1 MVPPMKVLNRVGIAG
16 WGVYIP
22 KYRIKCSEIEA
33 MWGFQP
39 GYCRSLSVYEKAVA
53 GVDEDTIT
61 IGYEAAKNALLRAK
75 ISPSEVEAIYVG
87 TESKPYAVKPSI
99 TVIGEALGI
108 TPKTL
113 GADLEFACRAASEA
127 IEASIGLIASGMI
140 KYSLVIG
147 ADTAQ
152 ASPGDVLEYTASSG
166 GAAYV
171 LAKRGNNTVAYFE
184 GSFSYITDTPDFWR
198 RPRSPYPYHGEQFT
212 GDPAYFHHIISAVK
226 GLMESLGLRP
236 SDFDYAVFHQPNGR
250 FPLKVASKLGF
261 PKDKVLPGLIAPYIG
276 NTYNG
281 SALIGLA
288 AVLEQAKPGQ
298 RILLAPFGSGS
309 GSDAYS
315 IIVEDGIEER
325 VNLAPK
331 VKDFLENKEYI
342 SYSLYAKFRGL
353 IEKFEM

>member
-1 MVPPMKVLNRVGIAG
+1 MKPVNDVGIAG

-39 GYCRSLSVYEKAVA
+39 GYCRSLNVYEKAVA

-61 IGYEAAKNALLRAK
+61 IGYEAAKNAILRAK
-75 ISPSEVEAIYVG
+75 ISPSEVGAIYVG

-113 GADLEFACRAASEA
+113 GADLEFACRAAGEA

-152 ASPGDVLEYTASSG
+152 ASPGDVLEFTASSG

-171 LAKRGNNTVAYFE
+171 LAKRGDNTVAYFE

-226 GLMESLGLRP
+226 GLMESLGLRS

-261 PKDKVLPGLIAPYIG
+261 PKDKVLPGLITPYIG

-288 AVLEQAKPGQ
+288 AVLEQAKPDQ
-298 RILLAPFGSGS
+298 RILLASFGSGS

-342 SYSLYAKFRGL
+342 SYPLYAKFRGL

>member
-1 MVPPMKVLNRVGIAG
+1 LKPVTDVGIAG
-16 WGVYIP
+16 WGMYIP
-22 KYRIKCSEIEA
+22 KYRLKCSEIEA

-39 GYCRSLSVYEKAVA
+39 GYCKNLKIFEKAVG

-61 IGYEAAKNALLRAK
+61 IGYEAAKNAIARAK
-75 ISPSEVEAIYVG
+75 VDPSEIGAIYVG

-99 TVIGEALGI
+99 TVIGEALEI
-108 TPKTL
+108 TPETL

-127 IEASIGLIASGMI
+127 IEASIGLISSGMI

-152 ASPGDVLEYTASSG
+152 ASPGDVLEFTASSG

-184 GSFSYITDTPDFWR
+184 GSYSYITDTPDFWR
-198 RPRSPYPYHGEQFT
+198 RPLSPYPYHGEQFT
-212 GDPAYFHHIISAVK
+212 GDPAYFHHIISAAK
-226 GLMESLGLRP
+226 GLMESLGLKP

-250 FPLKVASKLGF
+250 FPLKVASKLGI
-261 PKDKVLPGLIAPYIG
+261 PKEKVLPGLITPWIG

-288 AVLEQAKPGQ
+288 AVLEIAKPEQ
-298 RILLAPFGSGS
+298 RILFVPFGSGS

-315 IIVEDGIEER
+315 IIVEDGIGER
-325 VNLAPK
+325 VNLAPT
-331 VKDFLENKEYI
+331 VKHYLENKQYI
-342 SYSLYAKFRGL
+342 NYTLYAKFRGI
-353 IEKFEM
+353 IERFKV